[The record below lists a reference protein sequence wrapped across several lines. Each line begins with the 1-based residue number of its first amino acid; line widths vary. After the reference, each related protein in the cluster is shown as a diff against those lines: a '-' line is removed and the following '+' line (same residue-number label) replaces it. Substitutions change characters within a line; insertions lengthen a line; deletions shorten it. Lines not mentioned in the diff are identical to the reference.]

1 MKNRLQI
8 RYHFPEL
15 KDGKII
21 LPTRDEALEYIKGS
35 FARNTT
41 TNHGNASLIAEP
53 LVLFYNDNTN
63 LMQDEILSKSN
74 VILAIGRGGNGNDIL
89 TNEDYFIIDFAK
101 HDEDIKKAFA
111 EITSNDEDIANIFDL
126 IDQIKNNV
134 AINFDNI
141 NAINTKIGDVDDN
154 PNFKDTIYGYI
165 NGAYNKIDL
174 FKLDVD
180 TLTNQIDLESKRA
193 IGVEESL
200 KFAIS
205 DEKTERVLNHTKLE
219 EALQNTAAELMNK
232 VQNTATELTNKIDS
246 ESDKASANLQ
256 QTVQSLTEKYDTK
269 TSELEKYIVSKVNEV
284 DGKINR
290 EVKDRTDEINKLRIE
305 KNDDITTVESLI
317 SGVSINLN
325 SEITTRSNEIARLE
339 SKINTNTDNINKNK
353 VSSSSKTINI
363 NAQESGTTDINVNID
378 NETLISNGGILSVKI
393 SDDDKVLSTSDKGLL
408 TTLSLKWVKKTD
420 GNEADEIQLIGKN
433 DNVISRINVDEFLKN
448 GMLSNVVLDTTNP
461 VQPVLKFTFNTDA
474 GEKVIELDVSQL
486 VELYYAGIG
495 LAQNENTFS
504 IKIDNTSESY
514 LTVGQDG
521 LKLTGINNYV
531 VSEIGKVNSNVEER
545 VAELSKNIETN
556 RVNIEG
562 VKSEYKAEDAKIEQ
576 KISDTEKNIKELII
590 NNYNILYSGYT
601 SADAQIRLDYVNAD
615 NLIKTELEN
624 ADAVLLEKYNIL
636 EANVS
641 GSMDT
646 LRSDFTAAN
655 AQIRSDFTTADAQ
668 IRTDFTAA
676 NAQIRS
682 DFTTADA
689 QIRTELTNNF
699 DTKLTQNQNTLNNRI
714 NDLQNTVSTNY
725 EALQNDIN
733 SEYQR
738 AIEIEDYLKT
748 QIANN
753 ISATTSISNRV
764 IDFNNNLDSK
774 ITEESNRASEAEAA
788 LSSRIENAKSTT
800 DTLSIRIDNVVTRVT
815 DVETKLLDDITD
827 LKNDLNTK
835 HQGIETNANEIAI
848 LKNGTNQDGSIRQII
863 YNSIVGTP
871 ITTVTPETTAQIS
884 LIKKYQI
891 DGMPY
896 IFASNSTSDMM
907 HNGEVLFG
915 VINTL
920 MQKIEKLEQEVSYLK
935 QHAIIKIEGT
945 ENEIQVNLTKQ
956 EIGNVATIKFAD
968 DAYFVAGV

>member
-174 FKLDVD
+174 FKLDVN

-193 IGVEESL
+193 IGVEETL

-290 EVKDRTDEINKLRIE
+290 EVKDRTDDISNLRIE
-305 KNDDITTVESLI
+305 KNNEINNVESLI

-325 SEITTRSNEIARLE
+325 SEITTRSNEITRLE

-378 NETLISNGGILSVKI
+378 NETLISNGGILSVKV

-461 VQPVLKFTFNTDA
+461 AQPVLKFTFNTDA
-474 GEKVIELDVSQL
+474 GEKVIELNVSQL

-531 VSEIGKVNSNVEER
+531 DSEIGKVNSNVEER

-945 ENEIQVNLTKQ
+945 KNEIQVNLTKQ

>member
-668 IRTDFTAA
+668 IRT
-676 NAQIRS
+676 
-682 DFTTADA
+682 
-689 QIRTELTNNF
+689 ELTNNF